1 MRLRAPAHCPET
13 LGILLR
19 PQFAMVALFSAIE
32 PLRIANRMA
41 GQELFRWWLISE
53 DGEPVIASNGMHL
66 SVDRAL
72 ITAPACHN
80 LAVCTSFA
88 PEDNLS
94 PALIQWLVERAATDT
109 VLGGVDTGSFVL
121 ARAGLLAGQTV
132 TLHWE
137 SLPEFRRR
145 YPSIEA
151 VESLYEVNPEGF
163 SCAGGSSAIDM
174 ALACIRRRQGNA
186 LAGRVGA
193 QLMHRKERL
202 PASRQRDDRNTG
214 TVDQPK
220 VLQTILHL
228 MVEHRE
234 TPLPVKD
241 LASRVHMS
249 WRGLERLFE
258 RHFQCSPQV
267 YYQQLRLSHG
277 HHLLLETRQPVLDV
291 ALACGFTSSSTFTR
305 AFRRLFGLTPRA
317 LRQQRDAWL
326 SP

>member
-1 MRLRAPAHCPET
+1 MRLNPPAQSPET

-19 PQFAMVALFSAIE
+19 PQFAMVALFAAIE

-41 GQELFRWWLISE
+41 GETLFRWWLISE
-53 DGEPVIASNGMHL
+53 DGQPVTASNGMPL
-66 SVDRAL
+66 AVDRAMAE
-72 ITAPACHN
+72 APVCHN
-80 LAVCTSFA
+80 LAICTSFA
-88 PEDNLS
+88 PEEHLS
-94 PALIQWLVERAATDT
+94 PELIQWLTEQSAQGS

-145 YPSIEA
+145 YPDIEA

-174 ALACIRRRQGNA
+174 ALAGIRRRQGDD
-186 LAGRVGA
+186 LANRVGA

-202 PASRQRDDRNTG
+202 PASRQRDNRHTG
-214 TVDQPK
+214 AVDHPE
-220 VLQTILHL
+220 VLQTVLNL
-228 MVEHRE
+228 MADHRE
-234 TPLPVKD
+234 TPLPVHE
-241 LASRVHMS
+241 LARRSHMS
-249 WRGLERLFE
+249 DRALERLFA
-258 RHFQCSPQV
+258 RHFQCPPQV

-277 HHLLLETRQPVLDV
+277 HHLLLETRRPVLDI
-291 ALACGFTSSSTFTR
+291 ALACGFASSSTFTR
-305 AFRRLFGLTPRA
+305 AFRRLFGLTPRQ